1 MVKIGSVQLSEREA
15 ENLYKE
21 EKFIVTYGKIYQ
33 VCYSPNAKEEKFI
46 VTYGKIYQVCYS
58 PNAGFYG
65 LCVYTTPTKGMGLVK
80 RGRYITTN
88 RAHVERLMYF

>member
-1 MVKIGSVQLSEREA
+1 MVRIGSVQLSEQEA
-15 ENLYKE
+15 ENLYR
-21 EKFIVTYGKIYQ
+21 
-33 VCYSPNAKEEKFI
+33 EEKFI

-88 RAHVERLMYF
+88 RAHVERLMSY